1 MCIRDRDGAPVRGV
15 FVSFEDSRGER
26 IDLQAQPV
34 GDGTLGMS
42 DKVGELTAHGLPA
55 DLVTVV
61 LRVPLVPGTDVAT
74 RRERFPL
81 DLRVQPQ
88 GVQELRIER
97 KRARCLVVSLLE
109 GDVEAAGTVY
119 DGDAGDTPELK
130 ALQPLL
136 EQGRLVSVSRPIVV
150 TVTAADGTLVDTARC
165 EPSGH
170 DPQAWRVSSSVCSSE
185 GEPASWLAVA
195 LPAGASR
202 AAIVADGCEPVTL
215 ELPAGDEHVRRMVI
229 LRKTTGP

>member
-1 MCIRDRDGAPVRGV
+1 
-15 FVSFEDSRGER
+15 
-26 IDLQAQPV
+26 
-34 GDGTLGMS
+34 
-42 DKVGELTAHGLPA
+42 
-55 DLVTVV
+55 
-61 LRVPLVPGTDVAT
+61 VPLVPGTGVAT
-74 RRERFPL
+74 RRLRFPL
-81 DLRVQPQ
+81 DLRAQPE

-97 KRARCLVVSLLE
+97 TRTRCLVVSLLE

-130 ALQPLL
+130 ALQPLI

-150 TVTAADGTLVDTARC
+150 TVTTADGTLVDTARC

-170 DPQAWRVSSSVCSSE
+170 DSKAWRVSSSVCSSE
-185 GEPASWLAVA
+185 GEPTSWLAVA